1 VGFSKTLRGLAFLSM
16 AAVLS
21 ACQSNGPEGGIRT
34 AGDSALPPP
43 PSEKVKESDLQGYCP
58 RVTLQEGTAY
68 FSVYAKGGEGDPSKL
83 SYQASIVNVT
93 RSCKRENGMLNI
105 TVAIAGRI
113 VPGPGGSPGT
123 VTLPIRIAMLDG
135 DKVVYSQL
143 HKHQVA
149 VGAVATQYIF
159 SDPALSIPDPTQRTI
174 KILAGY
180 DEGSPKQ
187 TAQAQ

>member
-1 VGFSKTLRGLAFLSM
+1 
-16 AAVLS
+16 
-21 ACQSNGPEGGIRT
+21 
-34 AGDSALPPP
+34 
-43 PSEKVKESDLQGYCP
+43 
-58 RVTLQEGTAY
+58 VTLQEGTAY